1 MWNIPATTRSYGSQ
15 DVELEVLH
23 THENWGRTDK
33 DESSLDEST
42 N

>member
-23 THENWGRTDK
+23 THENREQTD
-33 DESSLDEST
+33 EEEYSLDGLT

>member
-1 MWNIPATTRSYGSQ
+1 MWNIPTTTRSYGSQ

-23 THENWGRTDK
+23 THENWRRTD
-33 DESSLDEST
+33 EEEYSLDGST